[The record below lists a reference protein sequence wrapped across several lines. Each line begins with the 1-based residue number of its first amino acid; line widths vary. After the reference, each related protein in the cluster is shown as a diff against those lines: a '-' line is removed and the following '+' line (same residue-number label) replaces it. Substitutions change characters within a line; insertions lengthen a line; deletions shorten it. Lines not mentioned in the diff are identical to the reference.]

1 MSLTKIGSIGINTG
15 IAFAGVTTIVTLNTA
30 NDALSIGATVNVGS
44 GITLGAS
51 GDIFATGVS
60 TVTTLK
66 VGSGVTVS
74 SDGDVFATGV
84 TTSTTFSGAF
94 SGSGANIT
102 AINASNIGSGTVP
115 TARLGSGTA
124 SSSTFL
130 RGDSTFA
137 AVTSTTINS
146 NTNNYLITGT
156 GTADTLQGESGL
168 TYDGDTL
175 TNDAA
180 LRNIQAGSNYV
191 LIGSSNAGGVT
202 LGLDGDSNGD
212 GAGTDYAF
220 IEHDSSGDLNIV
232 ADNPADASNIIFK
245 TNSTSERLRINS
257 SGQIGIGA
265 NNNSDYDAS
274 ARNVL
279 IASGGTTGITIKSGG
294 SSYYGA
300 IHFADGTSSA
310 AEYRAGRLLY
320 EHSTNSFLLYNANA
334 FSLKIDGDGDVG
346 IGDNSPASRLTVTK
360 TNASGDVGVRV
371 KNNTATDGSAASP
384 TTASLY
390 LNTSTGT
397 FNTFYIQA
405 RRYDNDTWM
414 GYADP
419 TTAGHIP
426 TLCLTNDKRV
436 GINTHVPKC
445 SLQNS
450 SPGLHIIGR
459 GVDPTPHYD
468 SYANLVVE
476 SIESRLLLCSTSGGS
491 NASSIILSA
500 AASSTDNRHWIV
512 EGSGADQS
520 YQLHLGYMQTTSNTH
535 FDSGLV
541 TPQISI
547 TTAGNVGINKQN
559 PSDKLVVVGAITQE
573 NTSTSNTSSQLFF
586 NNDVS
591 GGAYRV
597 RFDSNNSTVG
607 SIQVNTSSTVYNT
620 SSDYRLK
627 ENITAISDG
636 ITRLKTLKPSRFNW
650 KIDSSTTI
658 DGFIAHEVTAVP
670 EAVSGTKDEVATE
683 DSKEA
688 KKGDPIYQQIDHS
701 KLVPLLTAALQ
712 EAITKIETLETKVAT
727 LEG

>member
-60 TVTTLK
+60 TFSGNLK
-66 VGSGVTVS
+66 VGSGVTIS
-74 SDGDVFATGV
+74 PDGDGFYTGV
-84 TTSTTFSGAF
+84 VTATTFSGALAA
-94 SGSGANIT
+94 SSLTGALPAISGANLT
-102 AINASNIGSGTVP
+102 NLDASDLASGTVP

-175 TNDAA
+175 TSDAA
-180 LRNIQAGSNYV
+180 MRNIQAGANYV

-334 FSLKIDGDGDVG
+334 FSLKIDGDGKVG
-346 IGDNSPASRLTVTK
+346 IGENTPLAQLHIKPASNMSQLLLEQ
-360 TNASGDVGVRV
+360 
-371 KNNTATDGSAASP
+371 NNATDGYALFQDGPNGGHLKFMRHINGSETQKLLLRSDGGLCFGTDSAA
-384 TTASLY
+384 ANALDDY
-390 LNTSTGT
+390 EEGT
-397 FNTFYIQA
+397 FSATI
-405 RRYDNDTWM
+405 
-414 GYADP
+414 
-419 TTAGHIP
+419 
-426 TLCLTNDKRV
+426 
-436 GINTHVPKC
+436 
-445 SLQNS
+445 
-450 SPGLHIIGR
+450 
-459 GVDPTPHYD
+459 
-468 SYANLVVE
+468 
-476 SIESRLLLCSTSGGS
+476 TSGGTV
-491 NASSIILSA
+491 SSFTHNKCSYIKIGRQVIFQMYLQF
-500 AASSTDNRHWIV
+500 T
-512 EGSGADQS
+512 GSGNGSVFKVGNLPFTAS
-520 YQLHLGYMQTTSNTH
+520 NYSTYGFGGANIVYQNNSFQATDVAGHVSNLGTDINFYKGDGNIM
-535 FDSGLV
+535 
-541 TPQISI
+541 
-547 TTAGNVGINKQN
+547 AGNGGN
-559 PSDKLVVVGAITQE
+559 
-573 NTSTSNTSSQLFF
+573 LF
-586 NNDVS
+586 
-591 GGAYRV
+591 GGA
-597 RFDSNNSTVG
+597 D
-607 SIQVNTSSTVYNT
+607 
-620 SSDYRLK
+620 
-627 ENITAISDG
+627 
-636 ITRLKTLKPSRFNW
+636 
-650 KIDSSTTI
+650 
-658 DGFIAHEVTAVP
+658 FILI
-670 EAVSGTKDEVATE
+670 GQ
-683 DSKEA
+683 
-688 KKGDPIYQQIDHS
+688 YQ
-701 KLVPLLTAALQ
+701 A
-712 EAITKIETLETKVAT
+712 
-727 LEG
+727 G